1 MTNTVSAALRRHLPG
16 SLLHGQEVVIDKLG
30 GPARARVIA
39 VLAAVLSVDSAD
51 KGAIGALAPQL
62 EASFHIGN
70 LDIGLLVAVSSLVG
84 AAATLPLGVLADR
97 VTRTRLLIISII
109 IWAAAEALSAFSAS
123 FMMLLLTRVAL
134 GAVTAAAGPA
144 VGSLTGDFFPGG
156 ERARIYGYILTGELL
171 GSGAGL
177 LVAGDI
183 GAAISWRAGFL
194 ILSIPAWVIHR
205 YLPEPARGGTSRIPS
220 GAEGVPSTGEAGA
233 PEPSGNPSPGGE
245 AASDDSPLVVRQ
257 VEERGIEADADIVI
271 GRDPAALGLWEA
283 VKWVVRVRT
292 NVLLIV
298 SSCLGYFFFAG
309 LKTFAVLYARGRFGI
324 SQSVATLLAVVVG
337 AAAIA
342 GIIAAGHLADRR
354 LGRGRLCARLTV
366 AALGYIVAALVLV
379 PAFLT
384 TSLAIALPLVI
395 VGAACVAAPN
405 SPGDAARLDVV
416 PAAMW
421 GRTEA
426 IRTFVRTVLEAF
438 APLLF
443 GFVSQVLGGGAS
455 AGFGSGVDKKAA
467 HVSAAAAAGLAHTF
481 LIMLLPLAAAGV
493 LLLRARRS
501 YPTDVASAAESDRRQ
516 AESADRRSEVA
527 PTPG

>member
-1 MTNTVSAALRRHLPG
+1 MRALLAAGVDR
-16 SLLHGQEVVIDKLG
+16 LG
-30 GPARARVIA
+30 GPARARVIV

-62 EASFHIGN
+62 ESSFHIGN
-70 LDIGLLVAVSSLVG
+70 FDIGLLVAVSSLVG

-97 VTRTRLLIISII
+97 VTRTRLLIVAIV
-109 IWAAAEALSAFSAS
+109 IWAAAEAVSAFSGS
-123 FMMLLLTRVAL
+123 YLMLLLTRVAL

-183 GAAISWRAGFL
+183 GAAMSWRAGFL
-194 ILSIPAWVIHR
+194 VLSIPTLALAWVIHR
-205 YLPEPARGGTSRIPS
+205 YLPEPARGGMSRIPS
-220 GAEGVPSTGEAGA
+220 GAEGVPSTGEPDA
-233 PEPSGNPSPGGE
+233 PEPDPGQSGSGDTATDGN
-245 AASDDSPLVVRQ
+245 PLVVRQ
-257 VEERGIEADADIVI
+257 VQERGVEAEEDIVI
-271 GRDPAALGLWEA
+271 RRDPAGLGLWEA

-309 LKTFAVLYARGRFGI
+309 LKTFAVLFARGRFGVG
-324 SQSVATLLAVVVG
+324 QSVATLLAVVVG
-337 AAAIA
+337 AAAIV
-342 GIIAAGHLADRR
+342 GIVAAGYVADRR
-354 LGRGRLCARLTV
+354 LARGRLCARLTV
-366 AALGYIVAALVLV
+366 AATGYIVAAVVLV

-384 TSLAIALPLVI
+384 TSLAIAIPLMM
-395 VGAACVAAPN
+395 VGAAFVAAPN

-426 IRTFVRTVLEAF
+426 IRTFVRTVLEAS

-455 AGFGSGVDKKAA
+455 AGLGAGVDKKTA

-481 LIMLLPLAAAGV
+481 LIMLLPLAAAGL
-493 LLLRARRS
+493 LLLRARRT
-501 YPTDVASAAESDRRQ
+501 YPTDVASAAESDRSQ
-516 AESADRRSEVA
+516 AKEPADREAAAA